1 MSEQAKAFTNLFNAL
16 DNVPADRK
24 EKAIAAAAECL
35 NTARAMRAAGATR
48 EEIEAASDR
57 IAAKYL

>member
-1 MSEQAKAFTNLFNAL
+1 MSEQAKAFTNLFNTL
-16 DNVPADRK
+16 DGVPADRK
-24 EKAIAAAAECL
+24 EKVITAAAECL
-35 NTARAMRAAGATR
+35 NTVQAMRATGATE